1 MESVIGFVLVAAA
14 IYLAWILPVQCARAN
29 AERDAKLRGRR
40 GGDRDDIPD
49 GMQPDAGDLGG
60 PA

>member
-1 MESVIGFVLVAAA
+1 MESIIGFVLVATA

-29 AERDAKLRGRR
+29 AERNAKVSGRR
-40 GGDRDDIPD
+40 GDRDDSPD
-49 GMQPDAGDLGG
+49 GMQPDGSDLGG